1 MRRYRLIEYIPPTPP
16 FWLRLRL
23 AAGWACVGFSVTF
36 LTLVVLAMLWR
47 MPL

>member
-16 FWLRLRL
+16 LWARMRL

-36 LTLVVLAMLWR
+36 LSLVMLAMLWQV
-47 MPL
+47 PL